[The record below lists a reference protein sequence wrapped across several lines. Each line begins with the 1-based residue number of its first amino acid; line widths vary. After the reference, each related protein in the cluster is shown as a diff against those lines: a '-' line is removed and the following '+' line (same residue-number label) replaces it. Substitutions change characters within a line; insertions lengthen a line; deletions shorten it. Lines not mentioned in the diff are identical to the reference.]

1 MNVPEQLA
9 RIRRGCSEII
19 SEAEL
24 SKKLEFSLKEKVPL
38 RIKAG
43 FDPTAPDIHLGH
55 SVLLRKLRS
64 FQDLGHTVIFLIGDF
79 TARIGDPS
87 GQNKARPPMSDEDVR
102 RNAATYKEQVFR
114 ILDPARTEIAFNND
128 WFSKM
133 SIYGIFDLLK
143 HSTVSQI
150 LARADFRKRMGEN
163 IDIKANEF
171 LYPLLQAY
179 DSVHL
184 KADVELGGTDQK
196 FNLLLGRELQKDYG
210 QQEQVVITL
219 PLLEG
224 LDGVNK
230 MSKSLGNY
238 IGINESPAE
247 VFGKILSIS
256 DVLMY
261 RYYELLTDED
271 LTAVRLLHPKEAKEN
286 LARIIISQYHG
297 SILAQKAQ
305 DEFNKVFKDK
315 EIPSDTPEYKI
326 SAPVKILDLLAAS
339 GLCGS
344 KNEARRL
351 IQQGAVSFNEEKL
364 KDENYLVQAG
374 GIIKAGS
381 RRFLKVIIYIP

>member
-1 MNVPEQLA
+1 MSVSEQLA

-24 SKKLEFSLKEKVPL
+24 VRKLERGLPL

-55 SVLLRKLRS
+55 SVLLRKLRL
-64 FQDLGHTVIFLIGDF
+64 FQDLGHIVVFLIGDF
-79 TARIGDPS
+79 TARIGDPT
-87 GQNKARPPMSDEDVR
+87 GQNKTRPLMSDEDVQ
-102 RNAATYKEQVFR
+102 RNAATYKEQVFK
-114 ILDPARTEIAFNND
+114 IIDPVRTETVFNND

-133 SIYGIFDLLK
+133 SIYGVFDLLK

-163 IDIKANEF
+163 IDIKVNEF

-184 KADVELGGTDQK
+184 KADIELGGTDQK

-210 QQEQVVITL
+210 QEEQVVITL

-238 IGINESPAE
+238 IGINEPPQAM
-247 VFGKILSIS
+247 FGKLMSVS
-256 DVLMY
+256 DELMF
-261 RYYELLTDED
+261 RYYELLTEED
-271 LTAVRLLHPKEAKEN
+271 LPALKAMHPKEAKEL

-297 SILAQKAQ
+297 GLQAQKAQ
-305 DEFNKVFKDK
+305 DEFKKVFKDK
-315 EIPSDTPEYKI
+315 EIPSDAPEYKI
-326 SAPVKILDLLAAS
+326 SSSIKILDLLAAS

-351 IQQGAVSFNEEKL
+351 IQQAAVSFNEEKI
-364 KDENYLVQAG
+364 KDENSLIQSS
-374 GIIKAGS
+374 GIIKAGT
-381 RRFLKVIIYIP
+381 RRFLRVVIN

>member
-1 MNVPEQLA
+1 MNVLEQLA

-24 SKKLEFSLKEKVPL
+24 VRKLERGVPL

-55 SVLLRKLRS
+55 SVLLRKLRL
-64 FQDLGHTVIFLIGDF
+64 FQDLGHIVIFLIGDF
-79 TARIGDPS
+79 TARIGDPT
-87 GQNKARPPMSDEDVR
+87 GQNKTRPPMSDEDIR
-102 RNAATYKEQVFR
+102 ENAATYKEQVFR
-114 ILDPARTEIAFNND
+114 ILDPARIEIAFNND

-133 SIYGIFDLLK
+133 SAADFSKLMRHG
-143 HSTVSQI
+143 SVSQI
-150 LARADFRKRMGEN
+150 LAREDFHQR
-163 IDIKANEF
+163 IKKGKDVRLNEF
-171 LYPLLQAY
+171 MYPLLQAY
-179 DSVHL
+179 DSAHL
-184 KADVELGGTDQK
+184 KADAELGGTDQK

-210 QQEQVVITL
+210 QEEQVVITL

-238 IGINESPAE
+238 IGINEPPQAI
-247 VFGKILSIS
+247 FGKVMSIS
-256 DVLMY
+256 DELMS

-271 LTAVRLLHPKEAKEN
+271 LTAVRSLHPKEAKEN

-297 SILAQKAQ
+297 NLQAQKAQ
-305 DEFNKVFKDK
+305 DEFKKVFKDK
-315 EIPSDTPEYKI
+315 EIPADAPEYKI
-326 SAPVKILDLLAAS
+326 SSSIKILDLLAAS

-351 IQQGAVSFNEEKL
+351 IHQGAVSFNDQKL
-364 KDENYLVQAG
+364 KDENSLIQAA
-374 GIIKAGS
+374 GIIKAGT
-381 RRFLKVIIYIP
+381 RRFLKVIYCS

>member
-1 MNVPEQLA
+1 MDALGQQLA
-9 RIRRGCSEII
+9 KITRGCSEII
-19 SEAEL
+19 SENEL
-24 SKKLEFSLKEKVPL
+24 RKKLSQSLEKKTPL
-38 RIKAG
+38 KIKAG

-55 SVLLRKLRS
+55 TVLLRKLRQ
-64 FQDLGHTVIFLIGDF
+64 FQDLGHTILFLIGDF
-79 TARIGDPS
+79 TARIGDPT
-87 GQNKARPPMSDEDVR
+87 GQNKARPPMSDEEVKK
-102 RNAATYKEQVFR
+102 NAATYREQVFKV
-114 ILDPARTEIAFNND
+114 LDSARTETVFNND
-128 WFSKM
+128 WFSRM
-133 SIYGIFDLLK
+133 SVSDISELL
-143 HSTVSQI
+143 HHGSVSQI
-150 LARADFRKRMGEN
+150 LAREDFQQRINKGR
-163 IDIKANEF
+163 DVRLNEF
-171 LYPLLQAY
+171 MYPLLQAY

-184 KADVELGGTDQK
+184 QADIEIGGTDQK

-210 QQEQVVITL
+210 QEAQVVITL

-305 DEFNKVFKDK
+305 TEFNKVFKDK

-351 IQQGAVSFNEEKL
+351 IRQGAVSFNEEKL

-374 GIIKAGS
+374 GSI
-381 RRFLKVIIYIP
+381 

>member
-1 MNVPEQLA
+1 MNVSEQLA

-24 SKKLEFSLKEKVPL
+24 TKKLERGVPL

-79 TARIGDPS
+79 TARIGDPT
-87 GQNKARPPMSDEDVR
+87 GQNKTRPPMSDEDIQ

-114 ILDPARTEIAFNND
+114 ILDPAKTEIVFNND
-128 WFSKM
+128 WFSRMPLSDFSKLM
-133 SIYGIFDLLK
+133 HHGS
-143 HSTVSQI
+143 VSQI
-150 LARADFRKRMGEN
+150 LAREDFQQR
-163 IDIKANEF
+163 IKKGKDVRLNEF
-171 LYPLLQAY
+171 MYPLLQAY

-184 KADVELGGTDQK
+184 KADAELGGTDQK

-210 QQEQVVITL
+210 QEEQVVITL

-238 IGINESPAE
+238 IGINESPSE
-247 VFGKILSIS
+247 IFGKVMSIS
-256 DVLMY
+256 DELMF
-261 RYYELLTDED
+261 RYYELLTEED
-271 LTAVRLLHPKEAKEN
+271 LTAVRSLHPKEAKEN

-297 SILAQKAQ
+297 SLQAQKAQ

-326 SAPVKILDLLAAS
+326 SASIRILDLLAAS

-364 KDENYLVQAG
+364 KDENSLIQAG
-374 GIIKAGS
+374 GILKAGS
-381 RRFLKVIIYIP
+381 RRFLKVVIVPPP